1 MKNAILSTLNYR
13 IIIILV
19 ETVSI
24 FILYKTFQFNVDV
37 DFFIFS
43 IAIVFPL
50 VFSITSAYQRR
61 QESIIEFTKFRNKII
76 YITNLMY
83 AVNGFK
89 KENYNMIFTNLLGI
103 QNQFLNY
110 LIKDSNLEEF
120 KLIRQKRKDIFK
132 NIIEFKNLF
141 NER

>member
-13 IIIILV
+13 VLIILL
-19 ETVSI
+19 ETIAVFVIYKI
-24 FILYKTFQFNVDV
+24 FNVNVDV

-61 QESIIEFTKFRNKII
+61 QDSIIEFSKFRNKII
-76 YITNLMY
+76 DISNLMY

-89 KENYNMIFTNLLGI
+89 LSSSTSSLHFT
-103 QNQFLNY
+103 Y
-110 LIKDSNLEEF
+110 E
-120 KLIRQKRKDIFK
+120 
-132 NIIEFKNLF
+132 
-141 NER
+141 